1 MQRQTY
7 TAVRNPSIALSG
19 LAAGLVLTGLFALA
33 SQTSASGAGAEG
45 DSHRRHHSA
54 RARDAMALPF
64 FSFAQGM
71 RRSNR
76 S

>member
-7 TAVRNPSIALSG
+7 NAVRNPSIALG
-19 LAAGLVLTGLFALA
+19 TLAAGLVLTGFFGLS
-33 SQTSASGAGAEG
+33 SQTSTSGSDAEG